1 MRSLVKTSALAAAML
16 ALALA
21 PAALAHH
28 GWSGYET
35 DEIELTGTVQSV
47 TVANPHATMEIT
59 VGQQAWDIT
68 LAPAARTRNAGLAED
83 TIPVGAE
90 VTIEGHR
97 NRNAENFEVKT
108 ERVRWNDRV
117 FDVYPDRE

>member
-1 MRSLVKTSALAAAML
+1 MRSNTYVLAAVLVAV
-16 ALALA
+16 ALA

-35 DEIELTGTVQSV
+35 EETELTGTVESV
-47 TVANPHATMEIT
+47 TVANPHATMRIA
-59 VGQQAWDIT
+59 VGEQAWDIT
-68 LAPAARTRNAGLAED
+68 LAPAGRTRNAGLAED

-97 NRNAENFEVKT
+97 SRNPRNFEVKT
-108 ERVRWNDRV
+108 ERVRWNERV
-117 FDVYPDRE
+117 FDVYPNRE